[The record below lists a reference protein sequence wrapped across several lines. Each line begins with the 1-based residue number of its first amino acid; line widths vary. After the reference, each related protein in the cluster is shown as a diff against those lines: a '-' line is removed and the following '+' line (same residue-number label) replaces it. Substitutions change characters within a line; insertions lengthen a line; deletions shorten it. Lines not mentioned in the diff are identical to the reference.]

1 MYVSG
6 LMRGKVVLVT
16 GAARG
21 QGREHVVRMAG
32 EGADVIAVDLC
43 ATLPGVA
50 YASSETTDLDTT
62 VALAEESGQQVVP
75 LVADVRDLAGLRDAV
90 DGAVEKLGRL
100 DAVVANAGICI
111 PRAWDEVTEEIF
123 RDTMDVNVTGT
134 WNTVMATAPHLVT
147 AGGGS
152 IVLMS
157 SSAGLKVQPFMI
169 PYTTSKFAVRGMAK
183 AFAAELARFG
193 IRVNSVHPTGVDTAM
208 GSRAM
213 LTQVAKASMADPR
226 LRGML
231 VNMQPVEGI
240 SVEDVANAVL
250 FLVSDAS
257 RHVTAH
263 AMAVDAGVSEF

>member
-1 MYVSG
+1 MSG

-21 QGREHVVRMAG
+21 QGREHVVRMTG

-43 ATLPGVA
+43 AALPGVA
-50 YASSETTDLDTT
+50 YRSADTTDLDKT
-62 VALAEESGQQVVP
+62 VALGEESGRRVVP
-75 LVADVRDLAGLRDAV
+75 LVADVRDLDGLRAGV
-90 DGAVEKLGRL
+90 DRAVEVLGRL

-111 PRAWDEVTEEIF
+111 PAAWDQVTEEVF
-123 RDTMDVNVTGT
+123 RDTMDVNVRGT

-183 AFAAELARFG
+183 AFAAELARHG
-193 IRVNSVHPTGVDTAM
+193 IRVNSVHPTGVDTDM

-213 LTQVAKASMADPR
+213 LAQVAKASMADPR

-231 VNMQPVEGI
+231 VNMQPVNGI
-240 SVEDVANAVL
+240 SVEDVANTVL
-250 FLVSDAS
+250 FLCSDAA
-257 RHVTAH
+257 RHITAH

>member
-1 MYVSG
+1 MSG
-6 LMRGKVVLVT
+6 LMQGKVVLVT

-21 QGREHVVRMAG
+21 QGREHVVRLAG

-50 YASSETTDLDTT
+50 YTSSEPSDLDTT
-62 VALAEESGQQVVP
+62 VALAEESGRRVVP
-75 LVADVRDLAGLRDAV
+75 VVADIRDLPVLRESV
-90 DGAVEKLGRL
+90 ETAVEKLGRL

-111 PRAWDEVTEEIF
+111 ASAWDEVTEEMF
-123 RDTMDVNVTGT
+123 QDTMDVNVRGT
-134 WNTVMATAPHLVT
+134 WNTVMATAPHLIA

-157 SSAGLKVQPFMI
+157 SSAGLKVQPFML

-183 AFAAELARFG
+183 AFAAELARFH
-193 IRVNSVHPTGVDTAM
+193 IRVNSVHPTGVDTHM
-208 GSRAM
+208 GSRPM

-250 FLVSDAS
+250 FLLSDAS

-263 AMAVDAGVSEF
+263 ALAVDAGVSEF

>member
-1 MYVSG
+1 MSG
-6 LMRGKVVLVT
+6 LMRDKVVLVT

-21 QGREHVVRMAG
+21 QGREHAVRMAG
-32 EGADVIAVDLC
+32 EGADVIAIDLC

-50 YASSETTDLDTT
+50 YRSSAPTELQETVT
-62 VALAEESGQQVVP
+62 LAEKKGRRAVP
-75 LVADVRDLAGLRDAV
+75 VVADVRDLAGLRAEV
-90 DGAVEKLGRL
+90 DRAVETLGRL
-100 DAVVANAGICI
+100 DAVVAGAGICI

-123 RDTMDVNVTGT
+123 RDTMDINVRGT
-134 WNTVMATAPHLVT
+134 WNTVMATAPHLVA

-193 IRVNSVHPTGVDTAM
+193 IRVNSVHPTGVDTEM
-208 GSRAM
+208 GSRAK
-213 LTQVAKASMADPR
+213 LAPVAKASMADPR

-231 VNMQPVEGI
+231 VNMQPVDGI
-240 SVEDVANAVL
+240 TPEDVTNAVL

>member
-1 MYVSG
+1 
-6 LMRGKVVLVT
+6 MRDKVVLVT

-21 QGREHVVRMAG
+21 QGREHAVRMAG
-32 EGADVIAVDLC
+32 EGADVIAIDLC

-50 YASSETTDLDTT
+50 YRSSASTELEETVT
-62 VALAEESGQQVVP
+62 LAEEKGRRAVP
-75 LVADVRDLAGLRDAV
+75 VVADVRDFAGLRAEV
-90 DGAVEKLGRL
+90 DRAVETLGRL

-123 RDTMDVNVTGT
+123 RDTMDINVRGT

-213 LTQVAKASMADPR
+213 LAQVAKASMADPR

-231 VNMQPVEGI
+231 VNMQPVDGI
-240 SVEDVANAVL
+240 TPEDVTNAVL

>member
-1 MYVSG
+1 
-6 LMRGKVVLVT
+6 MRGKVVLVT

-21 QGREHVVRMAG
+21 QGRAHVVRMAA
-32 EGADVIAVDLC
+32 EGADVIAVDVC

-50 YASSETTDLDTT
+50 YTSSVPTDLAET
-62 VALAEESGQQVVP
+62 VALAEKSGQQVIP
-75 LVADVRDLAGLRDAV
+75 LVADVRDLAGLRESV
-90 DGAVEKLGRL
+90 DGAVEALGRL
-100 DAVVANAGICI
+100 DTVVANAGICI
-111 PRAWDEVTEEIF
+111 PCAWDEVTEEIF
-123 RDTMDVNVTGT
+123 QDTMDVNVRGT
-134 WNTVMATAPHLVT
+134 WNTVMATAPHLVA

-231 VNMQPVEGI
+231 VNMQPVDGI
-240 SVEDVANAVL
+240 SVEDVADAVL
-250 FLVSDAS
+250 FLASDSS

>member
-1 MYVSG
+1 MSG
-6 LMRGKVVLVT
+6 LMQGKAVLVT

-21 QGREHVVRMAG
+21 QGREHVLRMAR

-43 ATLPGVA
+43 GTLPGVA
-50 YASSETTDLDTT
+50 YASPERTDLDET
-62 VALAEESGQQVVP
+62 VALVEETGQRAVP
-75 LVADVRDLAGLRDAV
+75 VVADVRELDVLRDAV
-90 DGAVEKLGRL
+90 EQAVKTLGRL

-111 PRAWDEVTEEIF
+111 PCAWDEVTEDIF
-123 RDTMDVNVTGT
+123 RDTMDINVRGT
-134 WNTVMATAPHLVT
+134 WNTVMATAPHLVE

-193 IRVNSVHPTGVDTAM
+193 IRVNSVHPTGVDTTM
-208 GSRAM
+208 GGKPM
-213 LTQVAKASMADPR
+213 LAQVAKASMADPR

-231 VNMQPVEGI
+231 VNMLPVPGI
-240 SVEDVANAVL
+240 SAQDVADSVL

-257 RHVTAH
+257 RHITAH

>member
-1 MYVSG
+1 MSG
-6 LMRGKVVLVT
+6 LMRDKVVLVT

-21 QGREHVVRMAG
+21 QGREHAVRMAG
-32 EGADVIAVDLC
+32 EGADVIAIDLC

-50 YASSETTDLDTT
+50 YRSSAPTELQETVT
-62 VALAEESGQQVVP
+62 LAEKKGRRVVP
-75 LVADVRDLAGLRDAV
+75 VVADVRDLAGLRAEV
-90 DGAVEKLGRL
+90 DRAVEALGRL
-100 DAVVANAGICI
+100 DAVVAGAGICI

-123 RDTMDVNVTGT
+123 RDTMDINVRGT
-134 WNTVMATAPHLVT
+134 WNTVMATAPHLVA

-193 IRVNSVHPTGVDTAM
+193 IRVNSVHPTGVDTEM
-208 GSRAM
+208 GSRAK
-213 LTQVAKASMADPR
+213 LAQVAKASMADPR

-231 VNMQPVEGI
+231 VNMQPVDGI
-240 SVEDVANAVL
+240 TPEDVTNAVL

>member
-1 MYVSG
+1 MSG
-6 LMRGKVVLVT
+6 LMQGKAVLVT

-21 QGREHVVRMAG
+21 QGREHVLRMAG

-43 ATLPGVA
+43 GTLPGVA
-50 YASSETTDLDTT
+50 YASSERTDLDET
-62 VALAEESGQQVVP
+62 VALARETGRRIVP
-75 LVADVRDLAGLRDAV
+75 VVADVRELDALRDAV
-90 DGAVEKLGRL
+90 DGAVKTLGRL

-111 PRAWDEVTEEIF
+111 PCAWDEVTEEIF
-123 RDTMDVNVTGT
+123 RDTMDINVGGT
-134 WNTVMATAPHLVT
+134 WNTVMATAPHLVD

-152 IVLMS
+152 VVLMS

-183 AFAAELARFG
+183 AFAAELARFR
-193 IRVNSVHPTGVDTAM
+193 IRVNSVHPTGVDTTM
-208 GSRAM
+208 GGRPM
-213 LTQVAKASMADPR
+213 LAQVARASMADPR

-231 VNMQPVEGI
+231 VNMLDVPGI
-240 SVEDVANAVL
+240 SARDVADAVL

-257 RHVTAH
+257 RHITAH